1 MNRALSANSTTS
13 AKADWRAE
21 PALRRPL
28 VRRPFVLACL
38 LSLIGLGVVGCQPA
52 SSDPPIVAIVNGRM
66 ITQEE
71 FDYRWKEL
79 AEATRAR
86 YERAGGKRQ
95 FLEELITHE
104 LFMQEAKKLG
114 LDQSQSIRDRT
125 HQYREK
131 LILDELVRQRVKTSV
146 EVSKP
151 EVDAYLAKHAHEL
164 LLPAKVRA
172 AIIVSPNIFASK
184 DIRRMLADGVDFGK
198 LAVRFSVDQATRAK
212 GGDLGPL
219 RKGTARPEL
228 ESVILSLRP
237 GMISDPVKIDDLY
250 YIVKVEALDQETI
263 QADLAIRERLRQE
276 LLNEKRRQRLDD
288 LVAELKKT
296 ATIRYSTAAH
306 HLTEPQHES
315 TAAVSP

>member
-1 MNRALSANSTTS
+1 MNRALSANSTKA
-13 AKADWRAE
+13 AKVDRCAASVTRWSLAW
-21 PALRRPL
+21 PPL
-28 VRRPFVLACL
+28 INACL
-38 LSLIGLGVVGCQPA
+38 LWLIWLGVPGCQPA
-52 SSDPPIVAIVNGRM
+52 SSDPPVVAIVNGRM

-104 LFMQEAKKLG
+104 LFLQEAKKLG

-146 EVSKP
+146 EVSKA
-151 EVDAYLAKHAHEL
+151 EVDTYLASRAREL

-172 AIIVSPNIFASK
+172 AVIVSPNIFASK
-184 DIRRMLADGVDFGK
+184 DIRRMLGDGVDFGK

-228 ESVILSLRP
+228 ESLILSLRP

-250 YIVKVEALDQETI
+250 YIVKVETLDQETI
-263 QADLAIRERLRQE
+263 QADQAIRERLRQE

-306 HLTEPQHES
+306 HLTEPQRES
-315 TAAVSP
+315 TAAVRP

>member
-1 MNRALSANSTTS
+1 MNRALSGNST
-13 AKADWRAE
+13 KAATAVWCVASVTRWS
-21 PALRRPL
+21 LRGRPL
-28 VRRPFVLACL
+28 IFACL
-38 LSLIGLGVVGCQPA
+38 LGLIGFGVTGCQPA
-52 SSDPPIVAIVNGRM
+52 SSDPPVVAIVNGRM

-71 FDYRWKEL
+71 FDYRWQEL
-79 AEATRAR
+79 AQATRAR

-146 EVSKP
+146 EVSKS
-151 EVDAYLAKHAHEL
+151 EVDAYLASHAHEL

-172 AIIVSPNIFASK
+172 GVIVSANIFASK
-184 DIRRMLADGVDFGK
+184 DIRRMLAEGADFGK
-198 LAVRFSVDQATRAK
+198 LAVRFSVDQATRTK

-228 ESVILSLRP
+228 ESLILSLRP

-250 YIVKVEALDQETI
+250 YVVKVETLDQETI

-306 HLTEPQHES
+306 HLTEPPRES
-315 TAAVSP
+315 TAAVRR

>member
-1 MNRALSANSTTS
+1 
-13 AKADWRAE
+13 
-21 PALRRPL
+21 
-28 VRRPFVLACL
+28 V
-38 LSLIGLGVVGCQPA
+38 
-52 SSDPPIVAIVNGRM
+52 VAIVNGRM

-146 EVSKP
+146 EVSKI
-151 EVDAYLAKHAHEL
+151 EVDTYLASHAQEL

-172 AIIVSPNIFASK
+172 AVIVSPNIFASK
-184 DIRRMLADGVDFGK
+184 DVRRMIGDGVDFGK

-228 ESVILSLRP
+228 ESLILSLKP
-237 GMISDPVKIDDLY
+237 GMVSEPVKIDDLY

-263 QADLAIRERLRQE
+263 QADLATRERLRQE

-296 ATIRYSTAAH
+296 ATIRYSNTAH
-306 HLTEPQHES
+306 HLTEPQRES
-315 TAAVSP
+315 TAAAKP